1 MNVEPNKAKQVV
13 ESLLFVA
20 REPLALEQ
28 LEEVMAAPREFLAG
42 LMEELI
48 ADYSTKGIQIV
59 KVAGGYLMGT
69 NPDNAEYV
77 NQILHPREE
86 TRLSAQALETLAII
100 SYKQPVTRAEV
111 ERLRGVD
118 SGYMIETLVAKK
130 LVREAGRSEAAGRPY
145 MYATSE
151 DFLRHFGL
159 QTLTDLP
166 AMPTSEV
173 DQENLF
179 KLALQE
185 N

>member
-1 MNVEPNKAKQVV
+1 VEPNKAKQVI

-20 REPLALEQ
+20 REPLSLEQ

-42 LMEELI
+42 LLEELI
-48 ADYSTKGIQIV
+48 ADYSAKGIQIV

-69 NPDNAEYV
+69 NPDNAEFV
-77 NQILHPREE
+77 NLILHPREE
-86 TRLSAQALETLAII
+86 TRLSHQALETLAII

-118 SGYMIETLVAKK
+118 SGYILESLIAKK
-130 LVREAGRSEAAGRPY
+130 LVKEAGRSEAVGRPY
-145 MYATSE
+145 LYATSE

-166 AMPTSEV
+166 TLPTAET

-179 KLALQE
+179 KSALQE